1 MTSFIRPSAKDAK
14 VASAMKAALAEGK
27 ASEVKLVVGDQEV
40 QLTPR
45 IVEIMAT
52 SIPLIESRTMFGIA
66 AEDKL
71 LTTQEAADL
80 LGYSRPT
87 LIKQLEKFQIPIS
100 KVGKHRKITFEN
112 LDKLRMAIRVD
123 KLKFLHEMA
132 DLEQKLGID
141 E

>member
-1 MTSFIRPSAKDAK
+1 M
-14 VASAMKAALAEGK
+14 ASVLKAALEEGK
-27 ASEVKLVVGDQEV
+27 SSDVKLVVGKTEV

-52 SIPLIESRTMFGIA
+52 SIPLIESRTMFGFA
-66 AEDKL
+66 TQDKL

-87 LIKQLEKFQIPIS
+87 LIKLLDQYKIPVS
-100 KVGKHRKITFEN
+100 KVGRHRKITFEN
-112 LDKLRMAIRVD
+112 LDDLRMARRKD
-123 KLKFLHEMA
+123 TMRFLHEMA
-132 DLEQKLGID
+132 DLEHELGID

>member
-1 MTSFIRPSAKDAK
+1 MTSFIRPSARDAK

-40 QLTPR
+40 QLTAR

-87 LIKQLEKFQIPIS
+87 LIKLLDQYKIPVS
-100 KVGKHRKITFEN
+100 KVGRHRKLTLQNI
-112 LDKLRMAIRVD
+112 DDLRMARRKD
-123 KLKFLHEMA
+123 TMRFLHEMA
-132 DLEQKLGID
+132 DLEQELGID

>member
-1 MTSFIRPSAKDAK
+1 M
-14 VASAMKAALAEGK
+14 ASAMKAALAEGK

-40 QLTPR
+40 QLTAR

-87 LIKQLEKFQIPIS
+87 LIKLLDQYKIPVS
-100 KVGKHRKITFEN
+100 KVGRHRKLTLQNI
-112 LDKLRMAIRVD
+112 DDLRMARRKD
-123 KLKFLHEMA
+123 TMRFLHEMA
-132 DLEQKLGID
+132 DLEQELGID

>member
-1 MTSFIRPSAKDAK
+1 MTSFIRPSARDAK

-40 QLTPR
+40 QLTAR

-87 LIKQLEKFQIPIS
+87 LIKLLDQYKIPVS
-100 KVGKHRKITFEN
+100 KVGRHRKLTLQNI
-112 LDKLRMAIRVD
+112 DDLRMARRKD
-123 KLKFLHEMA
+123 TMRFLHEMA
-132 DLEQKLGID
+132 DLEKELGID

>member
-1 MTSFIRPSAKDAK
+1 
-14 VASAMKAALAEGK
+14 MKAALAEGK

-40 QLTPR
+40 QLTAR

-87 LIKQLEKFQIPIS
+87 LIKLLDQYKIPVS
-100 KVGKHRKITFEN
+100 KVGRHRKLTLQNI
-112 LDKLRMAIRVD
+112 DDLRMARRKD
-123 KLKFLHEMA
+123 TMRFLHEMA
-132 DLEQKLGID
+132 DLEKELGID

>member
-1 MTSFIRPSAKDAK
+1 
-14 VASAMKAALAEGK
+14 MKAALAEGK

-40 QLTPR
+40 QLTAR
-45 IVEIMAT
+45 IVEIMAK

-87 LIKQLEKFQIPIS
+87 LIKLLDQYKIPVS
-100 KVGKHRKITFEN
+100 KVGRHRKLTLQNI
-112 LDKLRMAIRVD
+112 DDLRMARR
-123 KLKFLHEMA
+123 KHTMKFLHEMA
-132 DLEQKLGID
+132 DLEQELGID